1 MGAVRKVPDWQVQT
15 TFPVEIETAL
25 RLDSKVGFGDL
36 A

>member
-15 TFPVEIETAL
+15 FPGEVETAL
-25 RLDSKVGFGDL
+25 RLDSKARFSDL